1 MPNSRPARIGDQIRV
16 EISGMLS
23 RQVHDPGIGFLTV
36 TRVDVT
42 ADLQHARVYYTTLGD
57 DKARRESA
65 RALERASPFLRRQL
79 AGRLRLRRAPE
90 LQFLFDATV
99 EQHDRIEKILL
110 DLQEERA
117 TRPPEDDQPA
127 ASPPGELPSTR
138 PGQDARNDDREDPD

>member
-1 MPNSRPARIGDQIRV
+1 MTNSRPARVGDQIRA
-16 EISGMLS
+16 EITAMLS

-36 TRVDVT
+36 TRVDVS

-90 LQFLFDATV
+90 LLFFFDVSV
-99 EQHDRIEKILL
+99 EQHDRIEKILM

-117 TRPPEDDQPA
+117 RRPPDDQPEA
-127 ASPPGELPSTR
+127 PAPGAPSPAGA
-138 PGQDARNDDREDPD
+138 QDAPHDDRQDPD